1 MEDPEADFSDQPR
14 AHRVRRGSIVNE
26 LIARDAILISKLRSD
41 VLWWLVYEAALF
53 AMVLT
58 VMFIESDISKAV
70 IEYQISFLAIN
81 GIVFALKF
89 VLVCCRAYKRP
100 LKKTKLI

>member
-1 MEDPEADFSDQPR
+1 MEDPEADFSNQPH
-14 AHRVRRGSIVNE
+14 AHGVRRGSIVNE
-26 LIARDAILISKLRSD
+26 LIARDEILISKLRSE
-41 VLWWLVYEAALF
+41 VLFWLVYEAALF

-58 VMFIESDISKAV
+58 VMFTDSNISKAV

-81 GIVFALKF
+81 GTVFTLKF
-89 VLVCCRAYKRP
+89 VLLCCRAYKRL